1 MHEDGAG
8 GDRMEV
14 DELAE
19 FADDMGANFGPEA
32 GQDDPEGHAVPD
44 SAVEEG
50 AESEDDMGLNC
61 DSDPE
66 GHAGPDSVVE
76 EGAESEDGMGLNGGS
91 EAEQGGPPSAEGHV
105 ARDAAPTRC
114 AM

>member
-14 DELAE
+14 DEFAE
-19 FADDMGANFGPEA
+19 IADDMGANFGSEA

-50 AESEDDMGLNC
+50 AESEDD
-61 DSDPE
+61 
-66 GHAGPDSVVE
+66 
-76 EGAESEDGMGLNGGS
+76 MGLNGGS